1 MIDLKTK
8 QAFLAEQLPIFKE
21 KYWIPEHLDVLEFD
35 MNGGCFD
42 IAEGVKTD
50 LSEEDLFDIY
60 HRVNSGW
67 AMWKKAVSFMREK
80 AQEVPTWIPTST
92 MLPDEG
98 EEVLFLDSHN
108 VIHEGS
114 LNTDYV
120 DGPYGENNED
130 NGDYQTLW
138 TSNSNDE
145 EFLLEEIK
153 FWMARPS
160 DPITCGAGAANE

>member
-1 MIDLKTK
+1 MIDLAK
-8 QAFLAEQLPIFKE
+8 QRAVLMAEVAEFKKDCMELWFVPGLADSYKNSSLFEFSILDEEVFFLKEQARQLWTF
-21 KYWIPEHLDVLEFD
+21 W
-35 MNGGCFD
+35 N
-42 IAEGVKTD
+42 
-50 LSEEDLFDIY
+50 
-60 HRVNSGW
+60 
-67 AMWKKAVSFMREK
+67 KAK
-80 AQEVPTWIPTST
+80 AQAVPTWIPTST

-138 TSNSNDE
+138 TSNSNGE
-145 EFLLEEIK
+145 EFLLDEIK

-160 DPITCGAGAANE
+160 DPITCRSGAANE

>member
-1 MIDLKTK
+1 MFNEDEEK
-8 QAFLAEQLPIFKE
+8 LAHENWYKINDPIAYKF
-21 KYWIPEHLDVLEFD
+21 YR
-35 MNGGCFD
+35 
-42 IAEGVKTD
+42 D
-50 LSEEDLFDIY
+50 LSPEFETDFYTSEFAWLA
-60 HRVNSGW
+60 R
-67 AMWKKAVSFMREK
+67 AR
-80 AQEVPTWIPTST
+80 AQAVPTWIPTST

-138 TSNSNDE
+138 TSNSNGE

>member
-1 MIDLKTK
+1 MFNEDEEK
-8 QAFLAEQLPIFKE
+8 LAHENWYKINDPIAYKF
-21 KYWIPEHLDVLEFD
+21 YR
-35 MNGGCFD
+35 
-42 IAEGVKTD
+42 D
-50 LSEEDLFDIY
+50 LSPEFETDFYTSEFAWLA
-60 HRVNSGW
+60 RARTQ
-67 AMWKKAVSFMREK
+67 AM
-80 AQEVPTWIPTST
+80 PTWIPTST

-130 NGDYQTLW
+130 HGDYQTLW
-138 TSNSNDE
+138 TSNSNGE

-160 DPITCGAGAANE
+160 DPITCGSGAANE

>member
-1 MIDLKTK
+1 MFNEDEEK
-8 QAFLAEQLPIFKE
+8 LAHENWYKNNDPIAYKF
-21 KYWIPEHLDVLEFD
+21 YR
-35 MNGGCFD
+35 
-42 IAEGVKTD
+42 D
-50 LSEEDLFDIY
+50 LSPEFETDFYTSETAWLA
-60 HRVNSGW
+60 R
-67 AMWKKAVSFMREK
+67 AK
-80 AQEVPTWIPTST
+80 AQAVPTWIPTST

-138 TSNSNDE
+138 TSNSNGE

-160 DPITCGAGAANE
+160 DPITCGSGAANE

>member
-1 MIDLKTK
+1 MIDLNQELEDFDAYFFKRHG
-8 QAFLAEQLPIFKE
+8 ELP
-21 KYWIPEHLDVLEFD
+21 LDPS
-35 MNGGCFD
+35 
-42 IAEGVKTD
+42 
-50 LSEEDLFDIY
+50 SEEYANKSYLKHEMF
-60 HRVNSGW
+60 
-67 AMWKKAVSFMREK
+67 KAWQARAK
-80 AQEVPTWIPTST
+80 AQAVPTWIPTST

-114 LNTDYV
+114 LNTDYM

-130 NGDYQTLW
+130 HGDYQTLW
-138 TSNSNDE
+138 TSNSNGE

-160 DPITCGAGAANE
+160 DPITCGSGAANE

>member
-1 MIDLKTK
+1 MFNEDEEK
-8 QAFLAEQLPIFKE
+8 LAHENWYKINDPIAYKF
-21 KYWIPEHLDVLEFD
+21 YR
-35 MNGGCFD
+35 
-42 IAEGVKTD
+42 D
-50 LSEEDLFDIY
+50 LSPEFETDFYTSEFAWLA
-60 HRVNSGW
+60 R
-67 AMWKKAVSFMREK
+67 AR
-80 AQEVPTWIPTST
+80 AQAVPTWIPTST

-138 TSNSNDE
+138 TSNSNGE

-160 DPITCGAGAANE
+160 DPITCGSGAANE

>member
-1 MIDLKTK
+1 MIDLANQRAALMAQVAEFKK
-8 QAFLAEQLPIFKE
+8 DCMELWFVPELAASYSNRDFFSYSIIEDNQAFFMIEQARQLWSF
-21 KYWIPEHLDVLEFD
+21 W
-35 MNGGCFD
+35 N
-42 IAEGVKTD
+42 
-50 LSEEDLFDIY
+50 
-60 HRVNSGW
+60 
-67 AMWKKAVSFMREK
+67 KAK
-80 AQEVPTWIPTST
+80 AQAVLTWIPTST
-92 MLPDEG
+92 MLPDDG

-130 NGDYQTLW
+130 HGDYQTLW
-138 TSNSNDE
+138 TSNSNGE

-160 DPITCGAGAANE
+160 DPITCGSGAANE

>member
-1 MIDLKTK
+1 MFNEDEEK
-8 QAFLAEQLPIFKE
+8 LAHENWYKINDPIAYKF
-21 KYWIPEHLDVLEFD
+21 YR
-35 MNGGCFD
+35 
-42 IAEGVKTD
+42 D
-50 LSEEDLFDIY
+50 LSPEFETDFYTSEFAWLA
-60 HRVNSGW
+60 R
-67 AMWKKAVSFMREK
+67 AR
-80 AQEVPTWIPTST
+80 AQAVPTWIPTST

-138 TSNSNDE
+138 TSNSNGE

-160 DPITCGAGAANE
+160 DPKIGESGAANE

>member
-1 MIDLKTK
+1 MFNEDEEK
-8 QAFLAEQLPIFKE
+8 LAHENWYKINDPIAYKF
-21 KYWIPEHLDVLEFD
+21 YR
-35 MNGGCFD
+35 
-42 IAEGVKTD
+42 D
-50 LSEEDLFDIY
+50 LSPEFETDFYTSEFAWLA
-60 HRVNSGW
+60 R
-67 AMWKKAVSFMREK
+67 AR
-80 AQEVPTWIPTST
+80 AQAVPTWIPTST

-138 TSNSNDE
+138 TSNSNGE

-160 DPITCGAGAANE
+160 NPITCGSGAANE

>member
-1 MIDLKTK
+1 MFNEDEEK
-8 QAFLAEQLPIFKE
+8 LAHENWYKINDPIAYKF
-21 KYWIPEHLDVLEFD
+21 YR
-35 MNGGCFD
+35 
-42 IAEGVKTD
+42 D
-50 LSEEDLFDIY
+50 LSPEFETDFYTSEFAWLA
-60 HRVNSGW
+60 R
-67 AMWKKAVSFMREK
+67 AR
-80 AQEVPTWIPTST
+80 AQAVPTWIPTST

-120 DGPYGENNED
+120 NGPYGENNED

-138 TSNSNDE
+138 TSNSNGE

-160 DPITCGAGAANE
+160 DPITCGSGAANE

>member
-1 MIDLKTK
+1 MIDLNQELEDFDAYFFKRHG
-8 QAFLAEQLPIFKE
+8 ELP
-21 KYWIPEHLDVLEFD
+21 LDPS
-35 MNGGCFD
+35 
-42 IAEGVKTD
+42 
-50 LSEEDLFDIY
+50 SEEYANKSYLKHEMF
-60 HRVNSGW
+60 N
-67 AMWKKAVSFMREK
+67 AWKARAK
-80 AQEVPTWIPTST
+80 AQAVPTWIPTST

-138 TSNSNDE
+138 TSNSNGE